1 MSEANTNARASSSA
15 DAGTSAASTA
25 TSSSTFQPRSKYRIV
40 KDGWGSQTNFQGS
53 HGLKMSPDDLEEG
66 NLILEG
72 YQECER
78 AEWQSEQEQRALQGK
93 QVLVPSLHALSTCW
107 HGFLT
112 WGPQ

>member
-1 MSEANTNARASSSA
+1 MSEASTNSKAPSSGAGSA
-15 DAGTSAASTA
+15 DAGTSAPGTA

-40 KDGWGSQTNFQGS
+40 KDGWGSRTNFQGS

-78 AEWQSEQEQRALQGK
+78 AEWQFEQEQRALQGK
-93 QVLVPSLHALSTCW
+93 QVPRLHALSTCW
-107 HGFLT
+107 QFF
-112 WGPQ
+112 